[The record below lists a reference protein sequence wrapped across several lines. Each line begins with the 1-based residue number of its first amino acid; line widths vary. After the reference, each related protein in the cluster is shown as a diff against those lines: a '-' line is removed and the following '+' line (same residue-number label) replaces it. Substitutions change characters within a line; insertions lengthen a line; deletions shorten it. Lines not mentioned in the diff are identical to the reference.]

1 MHLSQ
6 PKFSTETIIT
16 LLDPSWVS
24 YNEEDHG
31 YAYNEGWED

>member
-24 YNEEDHG
+24 YNDGIG